1 MARFCHGAR
10 RWGMSEA
17 GARMP
22 PAMRETGRKRR
33 APRKATALYL
43 ERAAMHHLQ
52 RYSATAAGLRRVL
65 VRRVDRS
72 ARAHGTD
79 PAQGRIWVEEL
90 IARFVRCGLLDDR
103 RFAQARSRSL
113 LERGT
118 SFRAIALKLRA
129 RGVASDEIR
138 LAVESLREGGTDRE
152 LEAALALARRRR
164 LGPYRREGERED
176 RRARDLAAL
185 VRAGFPFSLAK
196 KVISGSA
203 VASS

>member
-1 MARFCHGAR
+1 
-10 RWGMSEA
+10 
-17 GARMP
+17 MP

-65 VRRVDRS
+65 LRRVDRS

-90 IARFVRCGLLDDR
+90 IARFERCGLLDDR

-129 RGVASDEIR
+129 RGVAADEIR
-138 LAVESLREGGTDRE
+138 LAMETLREGGPDRE

-164 LGPYRREGERED
+164 LGPYRREGEREE
-176 RRARDLAAL
+176 RRAKDLAAL

-196 KVISGSA
+196 KVVCGSA
-203 VASS
+203 AGF